1 MCCIC
6 MWVCVTKI
14 FGPLAVQVKQESY
27 PPAPAWQA
35 RRQEQDTAVRQRAF
49 GSLVAITSTWQRRRM
64 KLVNIY
70 EGMKIYLLFTHTNR
84 VEGACV
90 SDAAIIPANWYRDV
104 VKLSGKVSET
114 EDRWANTV
122 SHWSWTHKLK
132 HSPEY
137 TPTFSRVHKKT
148 QKHSTYMDDWARFT
162 YGFAFSCENRMQ
174 KRGTMTCHR
183 LWCGPEFIMTNS
195 ARQPTQR

>member
-1 MCCIC
+1 MAVAECRGTKKKKNLCCIC
-6 MWVCVTKI
+6 MWVCVTKM
-14 FGPLAVQVKQESY
+14 FGPLAVQVKQESH

-49 GSLVAITSTWQRRRM
+49 GSFVAIRSTSQMRRM

-70 EGMKIYLLFTHTNR
+70 EGMKIYLLFTQTNR
-84 VEGACV
+84 VEGVCV
-90 SDAAIIPANWYRDV
+90 SDAAIIPADWYCSV
-104 VKLSGKVSET
+104 VKLSGKVNET
-114 EDRWANTV
+114 EDRWAKTV

-148 QKHSTYMDDWARFT
+148 QKRS
-162 YGFAFSCENRMQ
+162 
-174 KRGTMTCHR
+174 TCHL
-183 LWCGPEFIMTNS
+183 LWCGPKFIITNS